1 MRQQHTE
8 PAQHRDW
15 PVQLTRLQKHCG
27 VGDRYRAIARI
38 IIGNMALRNAGL
50 HNLPVRCYLS
60 AFFFL
65 NMNVPANPPP
75 GHIAVIARLRGQWVV
90 RLLGGV
96 GRLNGVLGCRIAA
109 PLSGQCG
116 VSGHSQLVTRVIGIF
131 AIAPAGKGI
140 AVAGGG
146 QL

>member
-1 MRQQHTE
+1 MLLIR
-8 PAQHRDW
+8 
-15 PVQLTRLQKHCG
+15 
-27 VGDRYRAIARI
+27 
-38 IIGNMALRNAGL
+38 
-50 HNLPVRCYLS
+50 
-60 AFFFL
+60 FFL
-65 NMNVPANPPP
+65 FEHECSGKSATGYKHQRHPP